1 MHLPTSTTGIVML
14 VRFAGSTALLVQ
26 LSQAASHKYA
36 ALHIPQVHVE
46 TPIIVITNNT
56 SYKKNYL
63 QKQHVPI
70 VYNPNPISI
79 WNLSS
84 PRIKVV
90 TAGSGNENYKPQN

>member
-1 MHLPTSTTGIVML
+1 MHLSTSTTAIVMS

-56 SYKKNYL
+56 SYKN
-63 QKQHVPI
+63 
-70 VYNPNPISI
+70 
-79 WNLSS
+79 
-84 PRIKVV
+84 
-90 TAGSGNENYKPQN
+90 T

>member
-1 MHLPTSTTGIVML
+1 MLESHKAHTCKHAHAPLHLHYIVMS

-56 SYKKNYL
+56 SYKKHLPPKTTCPYSTQSKPYFNY
-63 QKQHVPI
+63 V
-70 VYNPNPISI
+70 
-79 WNLSS
+79 
-84 PRIKVV
+84 
-90 TAGSGNENYKPQN
+90 